1 MNGTTYIPPV
11 VPTLYTALSAPQNIS
26 TDPAIY
32 GPNTNVVVFNN
43 TVGIVEII
51 INNFD
56 SGAHP
61 FHIHGHVAQI
71 VAQGLAGT
79 KAIQQVDNGTRTTF
93 PPANRDVFMVEKY
106 SYTVIRFKSGN
117 PGIWMLHCHIEW
129 HIEAGLVMTLVEDP
143 IQLQQQNLTIPTNML
158 AACAAQGIPT
168 VGNAGGNSVNWYD
181 MKNAPIHPNKS
192 PWG

>member
-26 TDPAIY
+26 TDPTIY
-32 GPNTNVVVFNN
+32 GPNTNVVVE
-43 TVGIVEII
+43 IV

-71 VAQGLAGT
+71 VAQGPAGT
-79 KAIQQVDNGTRTTF
+79 NAIQQIDNGTRTTF

-129 HIEAGLVMTLVEDP
+129 HIEASLVMTLVEDP
-143 IQLQQQNLTIPTNML
+143 IQLQQQNLTIPANML
-158 AACAAQGIPT
+158 AACAAQGILT
-168 VGNAGGNSVNWYD
+168 VGNAGVIRWIG
-181 MKNAPIHPNKS
+181 MT
-192 PWG
+192 

>member
-61 FHIHGHVAQI
+61 FHKHV
-71 VAQGLAGT
+71 GCL
-79 KAIQQVDNGTRTTF
+79 
-93 PPANRDVFMVEKY
+93 
-106 SYTVIRFKSGN
+106 
-117 PGIWMLHCHIEW
+117 C
-129 HIEAGLVMTLVEDP
+129 
-143 IQLQQQNLTIPTNML
+143 
-158 AACAAQGIPT
+158 CAR
-168 VGNAGGNSVNWYD
+168 NSDSW
-181 MKNAPIHPNKS
+181 KCR
-192 PWG
+192 G